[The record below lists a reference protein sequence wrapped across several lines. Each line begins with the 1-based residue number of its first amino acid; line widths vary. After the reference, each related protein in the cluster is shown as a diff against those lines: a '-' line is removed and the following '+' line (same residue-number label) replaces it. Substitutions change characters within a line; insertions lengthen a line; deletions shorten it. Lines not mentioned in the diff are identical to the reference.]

1 MDGTGLQEWLEKSDV
16 DRPVRIAS
24 GIDTAAEAQFDGVRT
39 GRWVYA
45 EFPVTGERELYDL
58 AEDPNELTNLAGSS
72 DPRPGGGAAPEPV
85 RLAAGLRRDRVQR
98 ARARVAAAGRQAG
111 LPAAASELAGDALTQ
126 QPQRAEAWLRRRLR
140 SGCQRG
146 GW

>member
-16 DRPVRIAS
+16 DRAVRIAS

-72 DPRPGGGAAPEPV
+72 TH
-85 RLAAGLRRDRVQR
+85 
-98 ARARVAAAGRQAG
+98 
-111 LPAAASELAGDALTQ
+111 TQ
-126 QPQRAEAWLRRRLR
+126 VEARLR
-140 SGCQRG
+140 SLFLSLRDCVGTACAVPVPKSLA
-146 GW
+146 